1 MCVNRK
7 NKEELFYNLLTNSSM
22 RKLFVSLVALFVGVA
37 GLFAQNPMEQLP
49 LDPEVRVGVLDNG
62 MTYFIR
68 HNEKPKG
75 QASFYIYHDVGAI
88 QEEDDQQG
96 LAHFLEHM
104 AFNGSVNLPGKQMIE
119 KLESIG
125 VQFGYNLN
133 AFTSWDCTE
142 YMIKD
147 CPVTE
152 ENLDLALLILH
163 DWSQFIALQSEEID
177 SERGVIM
184 EELRTRDGAGLRAQN
199 DMLKNLFKGT
209 LYEHRN
215 LIGYLDGLKS
225 FDQQALVNFYK
236 KWYRPEL
243 QALVIVGD
251 VDVDQVEAK
260 IKALMADIPA
270 SPADAAQ
277 KDVIMVPVAEEPIV
291 SVFTDP
297 ELTQSS
303 VMMFA
308 RREALPKEYK
318 NTMIG
323 YSIDVVNSFVTIMM
337 NNRLQEIAQAAD
349 APFLGGGMD
358 EGSFGICPTME
369 ATMFSAT
376 AHEGRINDA
385 FRAVYTEMERMRRYG
400 FTAGEFERA
409 KQEILRWSER
419 QYTNRNDVK
428 NDEYAQR
435 YLDYYAKG
443 TPMMDAET
451 EWQIDQMLI
460 NSINVDAVNQTY
472 AQIAQPNS
480 NLVILAR
487 SPKKDGVVIPTA
499 EELLA
504 IKAEVEAAELEPYKD
519 NTVIEPLIAKSVK
532 LKGSKAK
539 VTEVNESL
547 GYTEWTL
554 KNGIKVIVRPSTLKA
569 DEVRISA
576 TSKGGCSMLSDE
588 EYYHGQFL
596 GMVMSN
602 SGIGKFNT
610 TELSKQL
617 SGKSAYAGVGVDHYE
632 HAVDAGGS
640 PKDIETILQLM
651 YLNFTSPRFDQTD
664 LDNLKKMY
672 IPYFT
677 NMEADPDYICS
688 KEFAKTLYQNHPH
701 RQVTSAAQIEAL
713 NIPALQAVHSKL
725 YGYADDFR
733 FVIVGNVDLNTLKP
747 LVEKYIGSLPTSKKA
762 EYKVVDDGVRF
773 PEGGVVNDFRAT
785 MQQPKVSVRL
795 AYTGAMEDNAK
806 NRLVVDLLCRA
817 LDNRYMVSIREEK
830 GGTYG
835 VSVQGGINE
844 YPVENYFVGIVF
856 DTNEQLADELVE
868 ICDNE
873 IKKIAEEGP
882 LAEDVAKAKEFLQ
895 KNYRNVLE
903 NNGGWMSAITRWYE
917 EGYNYKEEYLG
928 ILESVTTDDVKAM
941 AAKLL
946 EDGNRALVL
955 MRPEAVVVEQPA
967 EVVAE

>member
-1 MCVNRK
+1 
-7 NKEELFYNLLTNSSM
+7 M
-22 RKLFVSLVALFVGVA
+22 RKLFISLVALFVGIA
-37 GLFAQNPMEQLP
+37 GLFAQNPMEQFP
-49 LDPEVRVGVLDNG
+49 LDPEVRIGVLDNG
-62 MTYFIR
+62 MSYFIR

-75 QASFYIYHDVGAI
+75 QASFYIYHDVGAV
-88 QEEDDQQG
+88 QEDDDQQG

-104 AFNGSVNLPGKQMIE
+104 AFNGSANLPGKQMIE
-119 KLESIG
+119 KLETIG

-152 ENLDLALLILH
+152 ENVDLALLILH
-163 DWSQFIALQSEEID
+163 DWSQFIALQPEEID

-184 EELRTRDGAGLRAQN
+184 EELRTRDGANLRAQN
-199 DMLKNLFKGT
+199 DMIKNLFKGT
-209 LYEHRN
+209 IYEHRN
-215 LIGYLDGLKS
+215 LIGYLDGLQS

-236 KWYRPEL
+236 KWYRPEY

-251 VDVDQVEAK
+251 IDVDQVEAK
-260 IKALMADIPA
+260 IKTLMADISA

-277 KDVIMVPVAEEPIV
+277 KEVVMVPATEEPIV

-323 YSIDVVNSFVTIMM
+323 YSFDLVNSFVTMMM
-337 NNRLQEIAQAAD
+337 NNRFEEIAQAAD

-369 ATMFSAT
+369 STMFSAT

-419 QYTNRNDVK
+419 QYTNRNDVR

-443 TPMMDAET
+443 TSMMDAEV
-451 EWQIDQMLI
+451 EWQIDQMVI
-460 NSINVDAVNQTY
+460 NSLTVDAINETY
-472 AQIAQPNS
+472 AQIAQPNQ

-487 SPKKDGVVIPTA
+487 SPKKEGVVVPTA

-504 IKAEVEAAELEPYKD
+504 IKAEVEASEIEPYKD
-519 NTVIEPLIAKSVK
+519 DTVIEPLIAQNVK

-539 VTEVNESL
+539 VTDVNESL

-554 KNGIKVIVRPSTLKA
+554 KNGIKVVVRPSTLKA

-576 TSKGGCSMLSDE
+576 TAKGGCSVLSDE
-588 EYYHGQFL
+588 EYYQGQFL

-602 SGIGKFNT
+602 SGISKFNAN
-610 TELSKQL
+610 ELSKQL
-617 SGKSAYAGVGVDHYE
+617 SGKSAYAGVGVGHYE
-632 HAVDAGGS
+632 HSVDAGGS

-651 YLNFTSPRFDQTD
+651 YLNFTAPRFDQTD

-677 NMEADPDYICS
+677 NMEVDPDYICS
-688 KEFAKTLYQNHPH
+688 KEFSKTLYQNHAR

-713 NIPALQAVHSKL
+713 NIPMLQTVHSKL
-725 YGYADDFR
+725 FSDANDFR
-733 FVIVGNVDLNTLKP
+733 FVIVGNVDLKTLKP
-747 LVEKYIGSLPTSKKA
+747 LVEKYIGSLPTAKSELTWA
-762 EYKVVDDGVRF
+762 NDGVSY
-773 PEGGVVNDFRAT
+773 PQGGVVNDFRTA
-785 MQQPKVSVRL
+785 MQQPKVSIRL
-795 AYTGAMEDNAK
+795 VYTGAFEDNAK
-806 NRLVVDLLCRA
+806 NRLIVDLLSRA

-835 VSVQGGINE
+835 VSVQGGIDE
-844 YPVENYFVGIVF
+844 YPTENYFVGIVF
-856 DTNEQLADELVE
+856 DTNEQLADELIE

-895 KNYRNVLE
+895 KNYSNVLE

-928 ILESVTTDDVKAM
+928 ILESVTTDDVKAF
-941 AAKLL
+941 AAQMLK
-946 EDGNRALVL
+946 DGNRVLVV
-955 MRPEAVVVEQPA
+955 MRPEAVAVEQPA
-967 EVVAE
+967 EVVEAVVAE

>member
-1 MCVNRK
+1 
-7 NKEELFYNLLTNSSM
+7 M
-22 RKLFVSLVALFVGVA
+22 RKLFVSLVALFIGVA
-37 GLFAQNPMEQLP
+37 SINAQDPTQQLP
-49 LDPEVRVGVLDNG
+49 LDPEVRVGVLENG
-62 MTYFIR
+62 MTYYIR

-104 AFNGSVNLPGKQMIE
+104 AFNGSKNLPGKQMIE

-147 CPVTE
+147 CPITE

-163 DWSQFIALQSEEID
+163 DWSQFIALQPEEID

-184 EELRTRDGAGLRAQN
+184 EELRTRDGGNLRAQN
-199 DMLKNLFKGT
+199 DMIKKLFQGT

-236 KWYRPEL
+236 KWYRPEY

-251 VDVDQVEAK
+251 IDVDQVEAK
-260 IKALMADIPA
+260 IKTLMADIPA
-270 SPADAAQ
+270 SPADAAE
-277 KDVIMVPVAEEPIV
+277 KEVIMVPATEEPII
-291 SVFTDP
+291 SIFTDP

-308 RREALPKEYK
+308 RRDALPKEYK
-318 NTMIG
+318 NTIIG
-323 YSIDVVNSFVTIMM
+323 YTYDIIQSFVTVMM
-337 NNRLQEIAQAAD
+337 NARFEESAQAAD

-358 EGSFGICPTME
+358 EGSIGICPTME
-369 ATMFSAT
+369 NTMFSVT
-376 AHEGRINDA
+376 AHENRIDEA
-385 FRAVYTEMERMRRYG
+385 FRAMYTEMERMRRHG

-409 KQEILRWSER
+409 KQEILRWAER
-419 QYTNRNDVK
+419 GYTNRNDVR

-435 YLDYYAKG
+435 YLDHYAEG

-451 EWQIDQMLI
+451 EWQLDQMFI
-460 NSINVDAVNQTY
+460 NSLTVDAVNQSY
-472 AQIAQPNS
+472 AQMARPNE

-487 SPKKDGVVIPTA
+487 APQKEGMIVPTA
-499 EELLA
+499 ED
-504 IKAEVEAAELEPYKD
+504 IKAIIAEVSASEIEAYAD
-519 NTVIEPLIAKSVK
+519 NTVIEPLIDPAKK
-532 LKGSKAK
+532 LKASKVKATAK
-539 VTEVNESL
+539 NESL

-554 KNGIKVIVRPSTLKA
+554 KNGIKVVVRPSTLKA

-576 TSKGGCSMLSDE
+576 NAKGGCSMLTDE
-588 EYYHGQFL
+588 EYYQGAFL
-596 GMVMSN
+596 GMVMGN
-602 SGIGKFNT
+602 SGIGKFST
-610 TELSKQL
+610 TELNKQL
-617 SGKSAYAGVGVDHYE
+617 SGKSAYASVGVDAYE
-632 HAVDAGGS
+632 HAVNAGGS

-672 IPYFT
+672 IPYFG
-677 NMEADPDYICS
+677 NMESDPNYICS
-688 KEFAKTLYQNHPH
+688 KELQKTLYGNHAR
-701 RQVTSAAQIEAL
+701 RQITSAAQIEAL
-713 NIPALQAVHSKL
+713 NIPALKSVHSKL
-725 YGYADDFR
+725 FGYTDDFR

-747 LVEKYIGSLPTSKKA
+747 LVEKYIGALPTSKKV
-762 EYKVVDDGVRF
+762 EYAVVDDGVRMAK
-773 PEGGVVNDFRAT
+773 GGVTNDFRTT
-785 MQQPKVSVRL
+785 MQQPKVSVYL
-795 AYTGAMEDNAK
+795 TFNGDMADNAK
-806 NRLVVDLLCRA
+806 NRLIVDLLSRA

-835 VSVQGGINE
+835 VSVQGAIEE
-844 YPVENYFVGIVF
+844 YPVENYFMAIVF
-856 DTNEQLADELVE
+856 DTNEVLADELIE
-868 ICDNE
+868 ICDKE
-873 IKKIAEEGP
+873 IRKIAEEGP

-895 KNYRNVLE
+895 KNYNNVLE

-928 ILESVTTDDVKAM
+928 ILESVTLDDIKAF
-941 AAKLL
+941 AAQIIK
-946 EDGNRALVL
+946 DGNRTLVV
-955 MRPEAVVVEQPA
+955 MRPEVAA
-967 EVVAE
+967 E

>member
-1 MCVNRK
+1 
-7 NKEELFYNLLTNSSM
+7 M
-22 RKLFVSLVALFVGVA
+22 RKLFVSLVALFIGVA
-37 GLFAQNPMEQLP
+37 SINAQDPTQQLP

-62 MTYFIR
+62 MTYYIR

-104 AFNGSVNLPGKQMIE
+104 AFNGSKNLPGKQMIE

-147 CPVTE
+147 CPITE

-163 DWSQFIALQSEEID
+163 DWSQFIALQPEEID

-184 EELRTRDGAGLRAQN
+184 EELRTRDGGNLRAQN
-199 DMLKNLFKGT
+199 DMIKKLFQGT

-236 KWYRPEL
+236 KWYRPEY

-251 VDVDQVEAK
+251 IDVDQVEAK
-260 IKALMADIPA
+260 IKTLMADIPA

-277 KDVIMVPVAEEPIV
+277 KEVIMVPATEEPII
-291 SVFTDP
+291 SIFTDP

-308 RREALPKEYK
+308 RRDALPKEYK
-318 NTMIG
+318 NTIIG
-323 YSIDVVNSFVTIMM
+323 YTYDIIQSFVTVMM
-337 NNRLQEIAQAAD
+337 NARFEEIAQAAD

-369 ATMFSAT
+369 STMFSAT
-376 AHEGRINDA
+376 AHENRIDEA
-385 FRAVYTEMERMRRYG
+385 FRAMYTEMERMRRHG

-409 KQEILRWSER
+409 KQEILRWAER
-419 QYTNRNDVK
+419 GYTNRNDVR

-435 YLDYYAKG
+435 YLDHYAEG

-451 EWQIDQMLI
+451 EWQLDQMFI
-460 NSINVDAVNQTY
+460 NSLTVDAVNQSY
-472 AQIAQPNS
+472 AQMACPNE

-487 SPKKDGVVIPTA
+487 APQKEGMVVPTA
-499 EELLA
+499 ED
-504 IKAEVEAAELEPYKD
+504 IKAIIAEVSAAEIEAYAD
-519 NTVIEPLIAKSVK
+519 NTVIEPLIDPAKK
-532 LKGSKAK
+532 LKASKVKATAK
-539 VTEVNESL
+539 NESL

-554 KNGIKVIVRPSTLKA
+554 KNGIKVVVRPSTLKA

-576 TSKGGCSMLSDE
+576 NAKGGCSMLTDE
-588 EYYHGQFL
+588 EYYHGSFL
-596 GMVMSN
+596 GMVMGN
-602 SGIGKFNT
+602 SGIGKFST
-610 TELSKQL
+610 TELNKQL
-617 SGKSAYAGVGVDHYE
+617 SGKSAYASVGVDAYE
-632 HAVDAGGS
+632 HAVNAGGS

-672 IPYFT
+672 IPYFG
-677 NMEADPDYICS
+677 NMESDPNYICS
-688 KEFAKTLYQNHPH
+688 KELQKTLYGNHAR
-701 RQVTSAAQIEAL
+701 RQITSAAQIEAL
-713 NIPALQAVHSKL
+713 NIPALKSVHSKL
-725 YGYADDFR
+725 FGYADDFR

-747 LVEKYIGSLPTSKKA
+747 LVEKYIGALPTSKKV
-762 EYKVVDDGVRF
+762 EYAVVDDGVRMAQ
-773 PEGGVVNDFRAT
+773 GGVVNDFRAS

-795 AYTGAMEDNAK
+795 IYTGDMEDNAK
-806 NRLVVDLLCRA
+806 NRLIVDLLSRA

-835 VSVQGGINE
+835 VSVQGAIEE
-844 YPVENYFVGIVF
+844 YPVENYFMGIVF
-856 DTNEQLADELVE
+856 DTNEQLADELIE
-868 ICDNE
+868 ICDKE
-873 IKKIAEEGP
+873 IEKIAQEGP

-895 KNYRNVLE
+895 KNYNNVLE

-928 ILESVTTDDVKAM
+928 ILESVT
-941 AAKLL
+941 L
-946 EDGNRALVL
+946 EDIKAFAAQILKDNNRTLVV
-955 MRPEAVVVEQPA
+955 MRPEVAA
-967 EVVAE
+967 E